1 MIVNFRVYK
10 INQDMY
16 KLIQISTLIIY
27 KKKRLDRNTQVRK
40 LGLMLHQSSITS
52 ITSSVHSRIWKL
64 SSPMRKKKLISCNK
78 KEKVSMSSPVLSF
91 NLTRFN
97 LEVDYLFSLIN
108 GVFGSGLRMDQ
119 NKILL
124 KKIFKKNKYIFHIV
138 FFYYFHAFK

>member
-1 MIVNFRVYK
+1 
-10 INQDMY
+10 
-16 KLIQISTLIIY
+16 
-27 KKKRLDRNTQVRK
+27 
-40 LGLMLHQSSITS
+40 
-52 ITSSVHSRIWKL
+52 
-64 SSPMRKKKLISCNK
+64 
-78 KEKVSMSSPVLSF
+78 MSSPVLSF

-124 KKIFKKNKYIFHIV
+124 KKIFLKNKYIFHIV